1 MKTKRLITICMLAL
15 VMLFAFTA
23 YAQASETDPVYIK
36 GRFFLESVG
45 IDTTGM
51 EYSSPVTRGYAANVI
66 SKTLFDDITVTP
78 AMTKFADVAPDSP
91 YASAAYLLSTSNIM
105 QGDGTNFSPY
115 NNVTYSQA
123 AKIFISALGRDVVA
137 QTKGGYPEGYLYV
150 AAKDGLF
157 DSVQVKSD
165 DTLTFGDFAKMYYNF
180 AFCKGFVISGPGF
193 NSFSKDDTT
202 VMQHKMNR
210 CDMMYIEGVVK
221 GNQFGSITSD
231 DIGEITIDNTTYKL
245 ECDVSSDIIG
255 YYANAFLTKKGSKY
269 VVTSIITDPQK
280 NKVKTLTGSEISNIS
295 LSRIDYY
302 DGTRETYLKLSD
314 VSVVR
319 NGKIMVTFTKDDLVP
334 LNGGLVLIDND
345 NDGKYEF
352 VHVENKQYYTVQRT
366 SDINK
371 VVVLD
376 DGEYEGSTHLY
387 INPEDNEYYHRIYK
401 SNGEEAQFSDIKAGD
416 IIRIEGSIEQK
427 VLRAYIIDT
436 VVEGTV
442 TGLSY
447 DSDYPAILDIGSYAS
462 AKNTAR
468 EDLIDIRGLEFNSKY
483 SFVVDGKLIVSIDA
497 VKSDAQYAYVI
508 DTYTKSN
515 HSKDIIYTIV
525 SDDNQVYEGEL
536 AEKIL
541 YNGKSVKRKNFAPK
555 KGIVISYKTDAEGKI
570 CYIEEAQLHTQKA
583 GMIYAEKTD
592 ILYSQTY
599 TYPLFM
605 SDETV
610 VFVVPDSGELEDY
623 MSDLSMV
630 NGSTYQCE
638 SYDYNENDMSVSV
651 VVIYENVEY
660 ETPGYIAAD
669 SPICILKKK
678 IKVLDE
684 NGFDVCK
691 LTWLEGKEEK
701 TAIVKDTTTMNKIVS
716 NMKLGDVFQY
726 SITNRGYIDNINT
739 LIRLDQNPA
748 YFHKGANSELEQVYG
763 KVVDAQYKTL
773 PKGSMAKFVNVYTLN
788 IGGSSEKNFLVTS
801 ENEALNY
808 YFYDSRRETVEAGS
822 FDNVMAEDGVLG
834 TFTASNIYIYYYN
847 REAMAVVIKN

>member
-91 YASAAYLLSTSNIM
+91 FASAAYLLSTSNIM

-137 QTKGGYPEGYLYV
+137 QSKGGYPAGYLYV
-150 AAKDGLF
+150 ASKDGLF

-302 DGTRETYLKLSD
+302 DGTREAYLKLSD

-525 SDDNQVYEGEL
+525 SDDKQVYEGEL
-536 AEKIL
+536 AEKIS
-541 YNGKSVKRKNFAPK
+541 YNGKIVKKKNFTPK

-583 GMIYAEKTD
+583 GMLYAANTG
-592 ILYSQTY
+592 ILYSRSY
-599 TYPLFM
+599 SYPLFM
-605 SDETV
+605 SDQTV

-638 SYDYNENDMSVSV
+638 SYDYNTDDMSVSV
-651 VVIYENVEY
+651 VVVYEDVKY
-660 ETPGYIAAD
+660 ETPGYIASD
-669 SPICILKKK
+669 SPVCILKSKLS
-678 IKVLDE
+678 VLDE
-684 NGFDVCK
+684 DGFDIYK

-701 TAIVKDTTTMNKIVS
+701 TAVVKDTSAMNKIVS

-788 IGGSSEKNFLVTS
+788 VGSGSDKNFLVTA
-801 ENEALNY
+801 ENEKLNY
-808 YFYDSRRETVEAGS
+808 YYYDSRRETVEAGS

-834 TFTASNIYIYYYN
+834 TFTASNVYIYYYN
-847 REAMAVVIKN
+847 REALAVVIKN